1 MGTRYRSIKMT
12 RLCIIDLL
20 IADVSA
26 EYDSIGP
33 EPIFAEVEQE
43 DVVPKIPRMTR
54 MTGTVRRCFGNGK
67 KTMCSRGFIVWGGY
81 KFNGAPCKS
90 NTCSTPTRRRHEDV
104 VPETTLTQNEERVV
118 RRPRTPRFRVV
129 RRPRTPRFGEKRWR
143 EINPQRFSLCR
154 SRAKKCHK
162 LTAKKTAHLKKDAH
176 AHARA
181 GKHAAK
187 VAKAHFKASKHSNA
201 RAHNLVKKAR
211 AHTAKARA
219 LYRKQLW
226 KAAKHAVK
234 KAGAHKKVAKAHAK
248 KARKHFHIA
257 KKLMA
262 YVRAKHKKCGME
274 LVRCMK

>member
-43 DVVPKIPRMTR
+43 DVVPKIPHMTH
-54 MTGTVRRCFGNGK
+54 MTGTVQRCFGNGK
-67 KTMCSRGFIVWGGY
+67 KTMCSRGFILWGGY

-104 VPETTLTQNEERVV
+104 VPETTLTQ
-118 RRPRTPRFRVV
+118 
-129 RRPRTPRFGEKRWR
+129 RTPRFGEKRWR

-162 LTAKKTAHLKKDAH
+162 LTAKKTAHLKKNAH

-187 VAKAHFKASKHSNA
+187 VAKAHFKASKHSKA
-201 RAHNLVKKAR
+201 RAHNLVK
-211 AHTAKARA
+211 KARA

-262 YVRAKHKKCGME
+262 FVRAKHKKCGME
-274 LVRCMK
+274 L

>member
-12 RLCIIDLL
+12 RLCIIGLL
-20 IADVSA
+20 MAVVAISCSADVSA

-67 KTMCSRGFIVWGGY
+67 KTMCSRGFIGWGGY

-187 VAKAHFKASKHSNA
+187 H
-201 RAHNLVKKAR
+201 
-211 AHTAKARA
+211 
-219 LYRKQLW
+219 
-226 KAAKHAVK
+226 AAK
-234 KAGAHKKVAKAHAK
+234 KAGAHKKVAKVHAK